1 MTDSQGDGKGRPFEL
16 WMLAGVA
23 GGAAF
28 NAFAILLIPP
38 YVTQMTGNARVSGI
52 LISVLSLAAV
62 LGPVVGRFADK
73 YKAHRLVLSLSV
85 LGLALGFALFALMS
99 RNLELYILPSIL
111 LGISMAGRGVLGGTY
126 VVGAKLPK
134 ELEAKQLT
142 VLNLL
147 NPAGMVLGGA
157 MMGAAIAAGWSY
169 PQRFWLA
176 AAFLFVLFIFVWGGS
191 AKATRRLHATMYD
204 PTTPNETDQK
214 ATVDSADHPSLKNIL
229 LSNFGLFTLIMIL
242 SSINNNGV
250 GSQIANIMP
259 NVYGFSDVATASLV
273 ALAGVLSMVASLA
286 GGAWM
291 VRSDPMTVYFGG
303 VCMRLVGAL
312 GLALVGMLAGSPL
325 ILAAAFMMILYMG
338 VPVARLAQGPIGYRF
353 AIVQAGE
360 AVGFIYGASALGAF
374 FGSLLAGFAAD
385 AFGFNAVN
393 WMGAIAGGLAV
404 ILIIFRM
411 WPSWRQNEA
420 ELDSDDDFIKTVR
433 DQSNMKEV

>member
-1 MTDSQGDGKGRPFEL
+1 MAASRVDASGRPFEL
-16 WMLAGVA
+16 WMLSGVA

-38 YVTQMTGNARVSGI
+38 YVTQVTGNARVSGV

-73 YKAHRLVLSLSV
+73 HRAHRLVLCLSV
-85 LGLALGFALFALMS
+85 LGLAVGFALFALMS

-134 ELEAKQLT
+134 ELEARQLT

-147 NPAGMVLGGA
+147 NPIGMVLGGA
-157 MMGAAIAAGWSY
+157 MMSAAIAAGWSY

-176 AAFLFVLFIFVWGGS
+176 AAFLFVLFVFVWVGS
-191 AKATRRLHATMYD
+191 AKATRRLHAAMYA
-204 PTTPNETDQK
+204 PSTTKETDQK
-214 ATVDSADHPSLKNIL
+214 AAVDPAPHPSLGEIL
-229 LSNFGLFTLIMIL
+229 LSSFGLFTLIMIL

-273 ALAGVLSMVASLA
+273 SLAGLLSIVASLVS
-286 GGAWM
+286 GAWLA
-291 VRSDPMTVYFGG
+291 RSDAMTVYFGG
-303 VCMRLVGAL
+303 VLMRSVGAL
-312 GLALVGMLAGSPL
+312 GLAVVGMLAGSPL
-325 ILAAAFMMILYMG
+325 FLAAAFMLILYMG
-338 VPVARLAQGPIGYRF
+338 VPVARLGQGPIGYRL
-353 AIVQAGE
+353 AVVQAGE
-360 AVGFIYGASALGAF
+360 AIGFIYGASALGAF
-374 FGSLLAGFAAD
+374 LGSLLAGLIAD

-404 ILIIFRM
+404 ILLIFRM
-411 WPSWRQNEA
+411 WPSWRQ
-420 ELDSDDDFIKTVR
+420 
-433 DQSNMKEV
+433 KETDVGTPDHG

>member
-1 MTDSQGDGKGRPFEL
+1 MADSRVDASAHPFEL

-38 YVTQMTGNARVSGI
+38 YVTQVTGNARVSGV

-73 YKAHRLVLSLSV
+73 YRAHRLVLSLSV

-134 ELEAKQLT
+134 ELEARQLT

-147 NPAGMVLGGA
+147 NPIGMMLGGA

-176 AAFLFVLFIFVWGGS
+176 AAFLFILFILVWVGS
-191 AKATRRLHATMYD
+191 AKATRRLNAAMYD
-204 PTTPNETDQK
+204 PSTAKETDQTAAVDP
-214 ATVDSADHPSLKNIL
+214 ATHPSLGEIL
-229 LSNFGLFTLIMIL
+229 LSSFGLFTVIMIL

-273 ALAGVLSMVASLA
+273 SLAGLLSIVASLA
-286 GGAWM
+286 GGAWLA
-291 VRSDPMTVYFGG
+291 RSDAMTVYFGG
-303 VCMRLVGAL
+303 VFMRFVGAL

-325 ILAAAFMMILYMG
+325 FLAAASMMILYMG
-338 VPVARLAQGPIGYRF
+338 VPVARLGQGPIGYRF
-353 AIVQAGE
+353 AIVQVGE
-360 AVGFIYGASALGAF
+360 AIGFIYGASALGAF
-374 FGSLLAGFAAD
+374 FGSLLAGLIAD
-385 AFGFNAVN
+385 ALGFNAVN

-404 ILIIFRM
+404 ILLIFRL
-411 WPSWRQNEA
+411 WPSGRQKET
-420 ELDSDDDFIKTVR
+420 DVR
-433 DQSNMKEV
+433 APEHG

>member
-1 MTDSQGDGKGRPFEL
+1 MTDSQTDATGRPFEL

-38 YVTQMTGNARVSGI
+38 YVTQVTGNARVSGV

-73 YKAHRLVLSLSV
+73 YKAHRQVLGLSV
-85 LGLALGFALFALMS
+85 LGLALGFAFFALMS
-99 RNLELYILPSIL
+99 RNSELYILPSIL

-134 ELEAKQLT
+134 ALEVKQLT
-142 VLNLL
+142 VLNLM
-147 NPAGMVLGGA
+147 NPLGMVLGGA
-157 MMGAAIAAGWSY
+157 IMGAAIAAGWSY
-169 PQRFWLA
+169 TQRFWLA
-176 AAFLFVLFIFVWGGS
+176 AAFLFVLFILVWGS
-191 AKATRRLHATMYD
+191 TAKATRRLHAAMYAST
-204 PTTPNETDQK
+204 PTKETEQK
-214 ATVDSADHPSLKNIL
+214 DTDAADHPSLKKIL
-229 LSNFGLFTLIMIL
+229 LSNFGLFAVIMIL

-273 ALAGVLSMVASLA
+273 SLAGLLSIGASLA

-291 VRSDPMTVYFGG
+291 ARSDPMTVYFGG
-303 VCMRLVGAL
+303 VFMRFAGAL
-312 GLALVGMLAGSPL
+312 GLAVVGMLAGSHL
-325 ILAAAFMMILYMG
+325 LLAAAFMMVLYMG

-353 AIVQAGE
+353 AIVKAGE

-374 FGSLLAGFAAD
+374 FGSLLAGFVAD

-404 ILIIFRM
+404 ILIIVRM
-411 WPSWRQNEA
+411 WPSWRQLEA
-420 ELDSDDDFIKTVR
+420 DSVSADDSEAK
-433 DQSNMKEV
+433 